1 VGSIVALALVLLAWP
16 LISRIIGA
24 LRAKPQA
31 AAPA

>member
-1 VGSIVALALVLLAWP
+1 VALALVLLAWP
-16 LISRIIGA
+16 LIARIISA